1 MFESGMLMNN
11 MNRWA
16 SRPLAAGIAIAFA
29 VGALCTPAHANET
42 VQYSYDA
49 RGRLVKVE
57 RVQPSVTV
65 KTEYTYDKADNRTKK
80 EVTTTP

>member
-1 MFESGMLMNN
+1 MDSLK
-11 MNRWA
+11 RRP
-16 SRPLAAGIAIAFA
+16 SRPLTIGLATAFA
-29 VGALCTPAHANET
+29 ACALCVPAHANET

-57 RVQPSVTV
+57 RAQPSVTV

-80 EVTTTP
+80 VVTTTP